1 MACNVVTEETWSV
14 KENKLIMMQD
24 KTWIKVLWRVTQDH
38 AKCNHLAKGTKLQ
51 S

>member
-1 MACNVVTEETWSV
+1 
-14 KENKLIMMQD
+14 MMQD
-24 KTWIKVLWRVTQDH
+24 KTKDKTRIKGLWRVTQDN